1 MKDKS
6 LLFTK
11 ILYGVLAAWTILLL
25 IIIKININS
34 SFSKIF
40 GFGYIT
46 LVLFSLIYVP
56 IITFRNAKKAQKIY
70 VKKAF
75 KSFVISYISTF
86 AFFFI
91 LNLFFNKFTITN
103 MLIKS
108 LGISFG
114 TSFWNI
120 TMLNKKYMK

>member
-1 MKDKS
+1 MESRK
-6 LLFTK
+6 FK
-11 ILYGVLAAWTILLL
+11 IWLAWTILLL
-25 IIIKININS
+25 IIIEININNT
-34 SFSKIF
+34 FSKIF

-56 IITFRNAKKAQKIY
+56 IITFRNAKKVKKIY
-70 VKKAF
+70 VRKAF

-114 TSFWNI
+114 VSFWNI

>member
-11 ILYGVLAAWTILLL
+11 ILYGVLVAWTILLL
-25 IIIKININS
+25 IIIEININNT
-34 SFSKIF
+34 FSKIF

-56 IITFRNAKKAQKIY
+56 IITFRNAKKVKKIY
-70 VKKAF
+70 VRKAF

-91 LNLFFNKFTITN
+91 LNRNE
-103 MLIKS
+103 KS
-108 LGISFG
+108 Y
-114 TSFWNI
+114 NI
-120 TMLNKKYMK
+120 FIERIMDR